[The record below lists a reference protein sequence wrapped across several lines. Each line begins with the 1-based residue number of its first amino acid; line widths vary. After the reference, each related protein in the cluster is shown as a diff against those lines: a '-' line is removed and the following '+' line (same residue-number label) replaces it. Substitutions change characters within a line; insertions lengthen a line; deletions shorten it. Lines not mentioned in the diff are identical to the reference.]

1 MVMKGT
7 KKLIFS
13 SPTINKI
20 TIRLF
25 FSHPMVYDE
34 LQDLFDVIDVH
45 DAIPYVNDPLYA
57 EFYALMD
64 SYSEWFPAILTTNNL
79 TNSIL
84 TPYKFDV
91 KYNLTS
97 LIIFFLILYVFINFF
112 KIVSALTKQNIL
124 FQHTN
129 WTFNQKGTVEVDF
142 HQNLINHFSHI
153 FSVSIFHSFC

>member
-1 MVMKGT
+1 MKGT

-64 SYSEWFPAILTTNNL
+64 SYSE
-79 TNSIL
+79 
-84 TPYKFDV
+84 
-91 KYNLTS
+91 
-97 LIIFFLILYVFINFF
+97 
-112 KIVSALTKQNIL
+112 
-124 FQHTN
+124 
-129 WTFNQKGTVEVDF
+129 
-142 HQNLINHFSHI
+142 
-153 FSVSIFHSFC
+153 